1 MPVTAGIYYTLF
13 EGGSQLNK
21 PVVLIHG
28 AGSSSKLW
36 PAELRRL
43 PGRTVYTLDL
53 PGHGRSGSP
62 GSQSA
67 AGFAAALVEFMASL
81 DLYRAFFIGHDLGG
95 AAVLQ
100 LALDFPE
107 HVMGIACLSSGAF
120 FNPPGEF
127 LAQLSAPSSTSAAQ
141 HWLSERLRGAK
152 PLSAT
157 EKELFSLQPSARTSV
172 LYNDWLACARFDLR
186 SQLKQIQVPAY
197 IACGAHDRMTPPA
210 LSRYLADGLPAA
222 HLEIIPASG
231 HLLPLEQ
238 PVRLAA
244 SLGSFIT
251 EVETVN
257 ANYPLPSLFK
267 QNGKEAADNQNGQ
280 NGLRNGE

>member
-1 MPVTAGIYYTLF
+1 MPVTAGIYYTLY

-21 PVVLIHG
+21 PAVLIHG
-28 AGSSSKLW
+28 AGSNSKLW

-53 PGHGRSGSP
+53 PGHGRSESP
-62 GSQSA
+62 GGQSA
-67 AGFAAALVEFMASL
+67 AVFTAALVEFMAAL
-81 DLYRAFFIGHDLGG
+81 GLYRAFFIGHDLGG
-95 AAVLQ
+95 AAALQ

-120 FNPPGEF
+120 FNLPAEF
-127 LAQLSAPSSTSAAQ
+127 LGELSAPSSTSAAQ
-141 HWLSERLRGAK
+141 HWLSERLRGVR
-152 PLSAT
+152 PLSTA
-157 EKELFSLQPSARTSV
+157 ERDLFSLQPSARTSV

-186 SQLKQIQVPAY
+186 SQLSQIQVPAY
-197 IACGAHDRMTPPA
+197 IACGAQDRLTPPA

-222 HLEIIPASG
+222 RLEIIPASG

-238 PVRLAA
+238 PVRLAD
-244 SLGSFIT
+244 SLSVFLT

-257 ANYPLPSLFK
+257 SKIPLPSLFK